1 GAFALCRVVKRHD
14 HGLKAGD
21 PHAESRAKRCSSST
35 AESGYRGYIYNVLS
49 ISEENSTVVTKV
61 SAKSEDSTPIT
72 SPDTGREVELQPRKK
87 GFWESQMVANASKWY
102 LDALSYFC
110 LLISDTETWNPV
122 APASL
127 CRQASDGEDLSLWL
141 QEDILVN

>member
-21 PHAESRAKRCSSST
+21 PHAESRAKRCSSSA

-49 ISEENSTVVTKV
+49 ISEENSTVV
-61 SAKSEDSTPIT
+61 
-72 SPDTGREVELQPRKK
+72 ELQPIMK

-127 CRQASDGEDLSLWL
+127 CRKASDGEDLSLWL